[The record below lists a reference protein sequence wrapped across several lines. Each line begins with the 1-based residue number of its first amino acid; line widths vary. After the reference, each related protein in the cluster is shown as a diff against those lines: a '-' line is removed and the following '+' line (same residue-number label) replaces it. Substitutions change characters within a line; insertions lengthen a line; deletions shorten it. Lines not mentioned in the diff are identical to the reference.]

1 MIQPDPRPDPHTD
14 GQGSSAP
21 AAALHRPM
29 LLRLAALL
37 LAATAVFHLTGLSMV
52 SGWFEGDRRSVMI
65 LLWIAPAA
73 TWLLVAAHWL
83 FPGARISVPDW
94 PVLLLTALIPL
105 IVAVPLVALVPQHP
119 GGYLL
124 LAASVLALLSRK
136 AGA

>member
-1 MIQPDPRPDPHTD
+1 MVQSDSSPEERSEAAPRE
-14 GQGSSAP
+14 AR
-21 AAALHRPM
+21 ARPV

-73 TWLLVAAHWL
+73 TWLLVAAYWL
-83 FPGARISVPDW
+83 FPGARGSVSDW

-105 IVAVPLVALVPQHP
+105 IVALPLVVLVPQHP
-119 GGYLL
+119 GGYMLL
-124 LAASVLALLSRK
+124 SASVLALLSRK
-136 AGA
+136 AGS

>member
-1 MIQPDPRPDPHTD
+1 MFQSDTQPEER
-14 GQGSSAP
+14 GE
-21 AAALHRPM
+21 AASLDTRVRPM

-73 TWLLVAAHWL
+73 TWLLVAAYWL
-83 FPGARISVPDW
+83 FPRARRSVPDW

-105 IVAVPLVALVPQHP
+105 MIALPLVALVPQHP
-119 GGYLL
+119 GGYMLL
-124 LAASVLALLSRK
+124 SASVLALLSRK
-136 AGA
+136 AGS